1 MGTFLGVV
9 PSGRAIEE
17 LAAFE
22 RPAAEGIR
30 WEPAERLHVTLR
42 YTSVVH
48 EELVARL
55 DAVASAVAARASAPE
70 ISLGPATEVLGR
82 DGTLV
87 VPARGA
93 EPLALLVDELLA
105 ELGLEGD
112 LGPRDH
118 PFYGHLTLARRRR
131 GSVPAELVGRPL
143 QTSFVPEAIHLIVS
157 EPGPD
162 GSVYDHRVRARFSG

>member
-9 PSGRAIEE
+9 PSGAAVEE
-17 LAAFE
+17 LAAFD

-42 YTSVVH
+42 YTAVVH

-55 DAVASAVAARASAPE
+55 DAVATEVARRAEAPT
-70 ISLGPATEVLGR
+70 ISLGPATEILGR

-87 VPARGA
+87 VPATGA
-93 EPLALLVDELLA
+93 EQLAGLVDELLD
-105 ELGLEGD
+105 ELGVAAE

-118 PFYGHLTLARRRR
+118 RFYGHLTLARRRR
-131 GSVPAELVGRPL
+131 GSVPEELVGRPL
-143 QTSFVPEAIHLIVS
+143 ATSFVPEALHLIVS
-157 EPGPD
+157 QPGPD
-162 GSVYDHRVRARFSG
+162 GSVYDHRVRAPFAG